1 MAQFKLR
8 KTYSK
13 KIKIC
18 PKQARAGHKR
28 KEWPN
33 LKLLYPQTSKVCIL
47 WSCRFSWNCN
57 CTFGLLL
64 SLAGLFLVIVTPF
77 SMGMLFLSL
86 LLFASFILGSFR
98 GFVGLILFIVYIGGT
113 MVLFT
118 YCFILSPRQ
127 TFGTYSKLY
136 PVGALLLGGTFP
148 WNLSSHIYEFYWLSD
163 GLLCIGVLLFIVILR
178 VVELVDFS
186 RGSMRVL

>member
-1 MAQFKLR
+1 ML
-8 KTYSK
+8 
-13 KIKIC
+13 KIKTF
-18 PKQARAGHKR
+18 PKRARSGHKR
-28 KEWPN
+28 KESLN
-33 LKLLYPQTSKVCIL
+33 LKLLYPQTSKVCIP
-47 WSCRFSWNCN
+47 WRCRFLQNCN
-57 CTFGLLL
+57 CSLGLLL

-86 LLFASFILGSFR
+86 LLFASFILGSFS

-148 WNLSSHIYEFYWLSD
+148 
-163 GLLCIGVLLFIVILR
+163 
-178 VVELVDFS
+178 
-186 RGSMRVL
+186 